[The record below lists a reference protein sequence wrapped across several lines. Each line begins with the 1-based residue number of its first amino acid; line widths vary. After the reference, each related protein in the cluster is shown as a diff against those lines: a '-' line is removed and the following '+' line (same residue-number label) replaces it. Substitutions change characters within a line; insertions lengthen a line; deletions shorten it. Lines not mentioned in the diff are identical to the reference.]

1 MPREDLSP
9 VAGEQ
14 SIYKT
19 NACLE
24 HTRVS
29 DRKEYAYTL
38 LARPYGE
45 GTQPEYGFIRH
56 QDSGSVFGQVV
67 FDNLLSPGQCRQFD
81 LRPDSGLQEL
91 VGNTYVCIAPSGQ
104 KVACQLSVES
114 YDVNTGAFQVSRGFF
129 GAAQTHCSMD
139 WQDMTALLESHEWY
153 LSLQDHYNPNN
164 L

>member
-1 MPREDLSP
+1 MPREDFSP

-14 SIYKT
+14 SICKT
-19 NACLE
+19 NACLG
-24 HTRVS
+24 HARVS

-67 FDNLLSPGQCRQFD
+67 FDHLLSPGQCRKFD
-81 LRPDSGLQEL
+81 LRPDCGLQKL
-91 VGNTYVCIAPSGQ
+91 VGNTYVRIVPTSQ
-104 KVACQLSVES
+104 KAACQLSVES
-114 YDVNTGAFQVSRGFF
+114 YDVNTGTFQVSKGFF
-129 GAAQTHCSMD
+129 GVKQTHCSMD
-139 WQDMTALLESHEWY
+139 WQDMTALLENHEWH